1 MIPEEQ
7 YQILKTIA
15 KDMMNNN
22 YTAEDK
28 DYILSII
35 EAQNEDLIEK
45 ARLQYPAEERPKK
58 DELLNKLAGHA
69 LLDRSTEDSQ
79 GIGFVNEFVLG
90 NFCAEVIIEEPSQ
103 EWAGDERFIEP
114 SVISYLP
121 RSKELKK
128 QLWQSLGFRLNF
140 VDIQSKII
148 HTLRLANEIPFNIQN
163 ETVNDITF
171 QDLDL
176 GRYHEVEDT
185 VFVNCTFDKVVFHL
199 NLLKQLSFLNCRFY
213 ECRYT
218 SDTATPTLKFY
229 NCVAEPS
236 DFLDRFSP
244 QNSEEILQ
252 ANGFNSCELYIL
264 EKFLAQGTR
273 NLLQT

>member
-1 MIPEEQ
+1 MLERERIRQDLRMIPEEQ

-103 EWAGDERFIEP
+103 EWQGMNDLLSLLLSRI
-114 SVISYLP
+114 YLGVK
-121 RSKELKK
+121 S
-128 QLWQSLGFRLNF
+128 
-140 VDIQSKII
+140 
-148 HTLRLANEIPFNIQN
+148 
-163 ETVNDITF
+163 
-171 QDLDL
+171 
-176 GRYHEVEDT
+176 
-185 VFVNCTFDKVVFHL
+185 
-199 NLLKQLSFLNCRFY
+199 
-213 ECRYT
+213 
-218 SDTATPTLKFY
+218 
-229 NCVAEPS
+229 
-236 DFLDRFSP
+236 
-244 QNSEEILQ
+244 
-252 ANGFNSCELYIL
+252 
-264 EKFLAQGTR
+264 
-273 NLLQT
+273 